1 MSWEIWQDQASC
13 YPESDDKHTT
23 YRIGFFCN
31 TTDVSFGPVMYFD
44 VSMGF
49 EDAQDEIYH
58 KWSATDPRNGTM
70 TDSDISDE
78 IYRIMEKEP
87 EDD

>member
-1 MSWEIWQDQASC
+1 MSWEIWQDQASW

-31 TTDVSFGPVMYFD
+31 TADVSFGPVMYFD
-44 VSMGF
+44 VSMSF
-49 EDAQDEIYH
+49 DDAKDEIYQ

-70 TDSDISDE
+70 TDSDIADE
-78 IYRIMEKEP
+78 INRIMEVKNEA
-87 EDD
+87 

>member
-1 MSWEIWQDQASC
+1 MSWEIWQDQASW

-31 TTDVSFGPVMYFD
+31 TADVSFGPVMYFD
-44 VSMGF
+44 VSMRF
-49 EDAQDEIYH
+49 DDAKDEIYQ

-70 TDSDISDE
+70 TDSDIADE
-78 IYRIMEKEP
+78 INRIMEKKP

>member
-1 MSWEIWQDQASC
+1 MSWEIWQDQASW

-31 TTDVSFGPVMYFD
+31 TADVSFGPVMYFD
-44 VSMGF
+44 VSMRF
-49 EDAQDEIYH
+49 DDAKDEIYQ

-70 TDSDISDE
+70 TDSDIADE
-78 IYRIMEKEP
+78 INRIMGVK
-87 EDD
+87 DD